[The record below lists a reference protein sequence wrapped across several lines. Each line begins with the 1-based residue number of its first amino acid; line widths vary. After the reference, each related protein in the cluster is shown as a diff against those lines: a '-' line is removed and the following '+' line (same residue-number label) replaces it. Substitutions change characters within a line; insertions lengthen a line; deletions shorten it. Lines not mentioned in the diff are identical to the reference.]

1 MLFRSGKKLETRGL
15 PISGTPVRPPTPV
28 DTLRVKPREDGLVE
42 AVWQR
47 PGQGEVRLYVSTRK
61 PSHKVG
67 DLVALSALEREMQP
81 IQQRPLSPASAHDL
95 KPDESGAAFQYTGSE
110 LLYVTAVVIKSGS
123 AVFGSL
129 ARVGMGERVTVKNI
143 SPVNGKI
150 HIFVDPPKDATG
162 FVALCRFDQFPEDIS
177 DVKTI
182 RKYIPLKQYQMEGA
196 LVLDILDDK
205 KFYFSVYAEFR
216 RDGEKDY
223 SSGTDC
229 LFDNSAKIS
238 ITYAIS
244 VSKKIAFLGENS
256 VTLTFEAD
264 TGSFSL
270 PDIEIMSAV
279 GNVPLFKHTAK
290 LFYPIP
296 AQQVNGTLQVKIPIP
311 DGMPKGTHIKAF
323 FKDESAQAGN
333 QLLLKPKSSYKIN

>member
-1 MLFRSGKKLETRGL
+1 M
-15 PISGTPVRPPTPV
+15 
-28 DTLRVKPREDGLVE
+28 
-42 AVWQR
+42 
-47 PGQGEVRLYVSTRK
+47 
-61 PSHKVG
+61 
-67 DLVALSALEREMQP
+67 
-81 IQQRPLSPASAHDL
+81 
-95 KPDESGAAFQYTGSE
+95 
-110 LLYVTAVVIKSGS
+110 
-123 AVFGSL
+123 
-129 ARVGMGERVTVKNI
+129 
-143 SPVNGKI
+143 
-150 HIFVDPPKDATG
+150 
-162 FVALCRFDQFPEDIS
+162 ALCRFDQFPEDIS